1 MSSVPKKEEEA
12 PRVQVNPN
20 SDRCRSSGQ
29 ERSFLVKDVDDFV
42 VVAQEEIQQDLQAM
56 LRGAIRAGL
65 EVVLAAELERV
76 VGADWYARVT
86 GRRDRR
92 NGAYVRRLLTSL
104 GAIELTVPRTRGSGS
119 VNPVVGRYRRRTAEV
134 DALLT
139 AAYVDGVSAR
149 KAGDLTAALMGERVS
164 RSTVSRVT
172 ERLDAQVAA
181 LQRAPITGE
190 HPYLYL
196 DATFLHA
203 RWART
208 VENVSAL
215 VAYAVGPD
223 GHRRLLGVAL
233 GAEESEA
240 SWSGLLEQLLQ
251 RGLSGVRL
259 VIADEHAGLAA
270 AVRHWLPEVQRQR
283 CTVHLMRNVLT
294 QVPARLRPRVAR
306 EVAALF
312 HAASPVA
319 SRQRLAQLVARWG
332 KELPEAMACLQGG
345 FAAATVFYA
354 FPSAHWKKIRTTN
367 GLERLHGEIKRRIR
381 AVGAFPDRASA
392 LRLITAV
399 ALKVAAIWSE
409 RRYVDVSLLEQREV
423 NQAA

>member
-1 MSSVPKKEEEA
+1 MRDIGEFPM
-12 PRVQVNPN
+12 
-20 SDRCRSSGQ
+20 
-29 ERSFLVKDVDDFV
+29 
-42 VVAQEEIQQDLQAM
+42 VAQGEIQQDLQAM

-65 EVVLAAELERV
+65 EVVLAAELERL

-92 NGAYVRRLLTSL
+92 NGVYVRRLLTSL
-104 GAIELTVPRTRGSGS
+104 GTIELTVPRTRGSGS

-181 LQRAPITGE
+181 LQRAPITGAQ
-190 HPYLYL
+190 PYLYL

-208 VENVSAL
+208 VENVAAL
-215 VAYAVGPD
+215 VAYSVGPD
-223 GHRRLLGVAL
+223 GHRRVLGVTL

-240 SWSGLLEQLLQ
+240 SWSTLLEQLVH
-251 RGLSGVRL
+251 RGLTGVRL
-259 VIADEHAGLAA
+259 VIADAHAGLAA
-270 AVRHWLPEVQRQR
+270 AVRRWLPEVQRQR

-294 QVPARLRPRVAR
+294 QVPARLRPRVGR
-306 EVAALF
+306 EIAVLFRATSLAA
-312 HAASPVA
+312 A
-319 SRQRLAQLVARWG
+319 RQRLAEVETRWG
-332 KELPEAMACLQGG
+332 KQLPEAMTCLREG
-345 FAAATVFYA
+345 FTAATVFYA
-354 FPSAHWKKIRTTN
+354 FPPAHWQKIRTTN
-367 GLERLHGEIKRRIR
+367 GLERLHGELKRRTR

-392 LRLITAV
+392 LRLLTAV
-399 ALKVAAIWSE
+399 ALKVAAIWGD
-409 RRYVDVSLLEQREV
+409 RRYVDVSLLKPQEV
-423 NQAA
+423 DHAA

>member
-1 MSSVPKKEEEA
+1 M
-12 PRVQVNPN
+12 R
-20 SDRCRSSGQ
+20 
-29 ERSFLVKDVDDFV
+29 DVGDGAL
-42 VVAQEEIQQDLQAM
+42 VAQEEIRQDLRAL

-65 EVVLAAELERV
+65 EVFLAEELERV
-76 VGADWYARVT
+76 VGADWYERVG

-92 NGAYVRRLLTSL
+92 NGAYARRLLTSL
-104 GAIELTVPRTRGSGS
+104 GQIEVAVPRTRASGS
-119 VNPVVGRYRRRTAEV
+119 TSAVLGRYRRRTAEV
-134 DALLT
+134 DGLLT
-139 AAYVDGVSAR
+139 AAYVGGVSHR

-164 RSTVSRVT
+164 RSSVSRVAR
-172 ERLDAQVAA
+172 RLDEQVAA
-181 LQRAPITGE
+181 LQRSPIVGE

-223 GHRRLLGVAL
+223 GHRRLLGVSL

-240 SWSGLLEQLLQ
+240 SWSALLEQLVQ
-251 RGLSGVRL
+251 RGLTGARL

-270 AVRHWLPEVQRQR
+270 AVRRWLPEAQRQR
-283 CTVHLMRNVLT
+283 CTVHLVRNVLAK
-294 QVPARLRPRVAR
+294 VPARLRLRVAR

-312 HAASPVA
+312 HARARA
-319 SRQRLAQLVARWG
+319 AARQQLALLTARWT
-332 KELPEAMACLQGG
+332 KELPEAMACLEQG
-345 FAAATVFYA
+345 FAAATVFYL
-354 FPSAHWKKIRTTN
+354 FPPAHWKRIRTTN
-367 GLERLHGEIKRRIR
+367 SLERLHGEIKRRIR

-399 ALKVAAIWSE
+399 ALKVTAIWSD
-409 RRYVDVSLLEQREV
+409 RQYVDVALLAQQDV
-423 NQAA
+423 DQAA